1 MIYDILQKKLYK
13 ILTNNGMT
21 VHFMNGLNDIKSAW
35 NWKVFTLKKNPGFPF
50 STLKIKKKLENNHVY
65 STIMTSPS
73 KVAYTVDCW

>member
-35 NWKVFTLKKNPGFPF
+35 NWKVFTLKKKTRFPF
-50 STLKIKKKLENNHVY
+50 QYFEN
-65 STIMTSPS
+65 
-73 KVAYTVDCW
+73 